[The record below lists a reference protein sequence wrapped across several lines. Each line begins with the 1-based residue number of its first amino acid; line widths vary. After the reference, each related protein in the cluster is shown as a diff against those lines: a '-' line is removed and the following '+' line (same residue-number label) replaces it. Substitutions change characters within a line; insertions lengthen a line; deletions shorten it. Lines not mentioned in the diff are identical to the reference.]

1 MQSITPDGIC
11 QRDQIV
17 FEECKKR
24 KVPVVMVTSGGYQ
37 KETGVIIADS
47 ILNLWRKKLTE
58 WPPASEHVKKN
69 AQSNPKSNH
78 DEL

>member
-1 MQSITPDGIC
+1 M
-11 QRDQIV
+11 
-17 FEECKKR
+17 
-24 KVPVVMVTSGGYQ
+24 VMVTSGGYQ

-69 AQSNPKSNH
+69 GQSNPKSNP